1 MGIGK
6 GKQPPHTV
14 CEGEENEDM
23 GIGRAKTTHSHCV

>member
-14 CEGEENEDM
+14 CEGEENKDM
-23 GIGRAKTTHSHCV
+23 RIGKGK